1 MISILIYLL
10 IICILC
16 ALAWW
21 IVTQL
26 PLPAPIQKIAT
37 VVIVVIFVI
46 AIIWLLLPLAGT
58 GPAWH
63 VR

>member
-1 MISILIYLL
+1 MISVLIYLL

>member
-21 IVTQL
+21 IVTQFRFL
-26 PLPAPIQKIAT
+26 RR
-37 VVIVVIFVI
+37 FRRS
-46 AIIWLLLPLAGT
+46 LLL
-58 GPAWH
+58 
-63 VR
+63 